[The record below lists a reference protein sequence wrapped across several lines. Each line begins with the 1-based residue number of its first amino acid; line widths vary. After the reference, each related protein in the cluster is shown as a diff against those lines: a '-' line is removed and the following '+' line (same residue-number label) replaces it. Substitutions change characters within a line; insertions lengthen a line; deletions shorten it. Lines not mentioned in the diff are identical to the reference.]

1 MKQAF
6 ILMTSATLLLSC
18 DMGKESNAITSDTIS
33 VADTSKDLPAPYAT
47 ESAKKFSKAL
57 GWRDGQKPIAPAGF
71 IVEKFADQ
79 LENPRWLYVLPNGD
93 VLVAEAG
100 TKGAIKSVAAFVSGN
115 SKTRLSSGSADRITL
130 FRDTNKDGIPDVRNV
145 FLDGLNQPLGMVL
158 VDNMFYV
165 ANTDG
170 VVAFPYTKGQ
180 TSISASGKKITD
192 LPANGYNNHWT
203 RNIITNKDGS
213 QLYITV
219 GSSSNVAEHGIEDEV
234 MRANV
239 LVMNLDGSDK
249 KVFASGLRNP
259 VGLAFDVDS
268 KKLWTVVNE
277 RDELGDELVPDY
289 LTSVQEG
296 GFYGWPYSYW
306 GQHLDPR
313 MNGAGK
319 ELVEKAIV
327 PEVSLGS
334 HTASLG
340 LAFYNHTAFPNQY
353 HNGAFIGQHGS
364 WNRTTFS
371 GYKVVFVPFKNGKPN
386 GEPQDFL
393 TGFIANVDEVYGRPV
408 GIVVLPDGSIL
419 VADDSANTIWRVRV
433 DR

>member
-1 MKQAF
+1 MKKF
-6 ILMTSATLLLSC
+6 FVLVSSVVFLFSC
-18 DMGKESNAITSDTIS
+18 DRSTERNANTTDTIV
-33 VADTSKDLPAPYAT
+33 VADSTSDLPAPYAT
-47 ESAKKFSKAL
+47 KSAKKFSKVL
-57 GWRDGQKPIAPAGF
+57 GWPDGQKPIAPAGF
-71 IVEKFADQ
+71 AVEKFADQ

-115 SKTRLSSGSADRITL
+115 SKSRLSSGSADRITL
-130 FRDTNKDGIPDVRNV
+130 FRDTNKDGVPDVRDV
-145 FLDGLNQPLGMVL
+145 FLENLNQPLGMVL
-158 VDNMFYV
+158 VDNTFYV

-170 VVAFPYTKGQ
+170 VLAFPYIKGQ

-213 QLYITV
+213 KLYITV
-219 GSSSNVAEHGIEDEV
+219 GSASNVAEHGIEGEV

-259 VGLAFDVDS
+259 VGLAFDMYS

-296 GFYGWPYSYW
+296 GFYG
-306 GQHLDPR
+306 
-313 MNGAGK
+313 
-319 ELVEKAIV
+319 
-327 PEVSLGS
+327 
-334 HTASLG
+334 
-340 LAFYNHTAFPNQY
+340 
-353 HNGAFIGQHGS
+353 
-364 WNRTTFS
+364 
-371 GYKVVFVPFKNGKPN
+371 
-386 GEPQDFL
+386 
-393 TGFIANVDEVYGRPV
+393 
-408 GIVVLPDGSIL
+408 
-419 VADDSANTIWRVRV
+419 
-433 DR
+433 